1 MRKTK
6 KLIEEALSLPV
17 EERAVIA
24 DLLLRSLNTPDT
36 AIDAEWAAVAG
47 RRLDEI
53 RSGKVKLIPG
63 DEVFSEI
70 LERFRE

>member
-24 DLLLRSLNTPDT
+24 DLLLRSLNMPDT

-47 RRLDEI
+47 RRQDEI